1 MALPSDGEL
10 SVRDL
15 QSEAF
20 IPLGNQNAFTDL
32 AELYDIVGYNPS
44 APANIILAE
53 SFYGETLNLTATS
66 ITVTPTSLSLPNNG
80 GGTSQYT
87 TINVSSNGS
96 FLIVGKPNWIG
107 IDDVYYTSGTTI
119 KLYRFDNSSLGS
131 PERSATIE
139 FRGSGGTTRRT
150 LPITQ
155 EGNPIELTLNPST
168 SQTLSRTASTLTQD
182 VTVTNP
188 LVVTGTVAGDG
199 MTLSAPV
206 KTNLGSTSRYR
217 FTLSYTTNDTT
228 SLRDADITFDIT
240 GDTFQDVR
248 TIKHTQS
255 RLVPS
260 LSIATATLSFV
271 QGGETKFFD
280 VVSNTDWTSDITGT
294 GTGYEQSFSS
304 TTGFTTSDLS
314 GNEND
319 RIYIKALSNPET
331 SPRSGTV
338 RVEVEGGNP
347 FDTVNLSQAAFE
359 ETLSIATSALS
370 FSPEGETE
378 FFDVVSN
385 TSWTSD
391 ISGTGYEQS
400 FSSTTGF
407 TTSNLSGNGNDRVY
421 IRIDENPETFR
432 RDGDVSVAVSDGNPS
447 DSVSFTQ
454 NPKPIWTDSNILI
467 SGFDV
472 DEFGDITVPSI
483 LTTLSYTITYTTS
496 ANAGTSYSATAG
508 FPLVGLNTIRYTN
521 VTVNVPDTFQNP
533 GPYTKTASAIQEERS
548 YGIDEIY
555 IGAFSVSDTGAIT
568 APGISATDNP
578 PITTTYTFGPN
589 IGSTTTV
596 AKGFPVVLN
605 DTTRYV
611 NASLTVPSG
620 WFNTDAPITRTKS
633 TTQLAATLDGNLYF
647 PYSTTQTFNNW
658 SPGSTGGSYTNTSFF
673 GATET
678 TPAYLTFSLR
688 TNVIV
693 DYVVQEVGHSS
704 FSIVQPTNDF
714 QLTDNEFTTQLEGT
728 TPYILHFRLKC
739 NPSLISQGQSV
750 TTTMIFTTTDTS
762 NAGFE
767 IDITLGKLSGG
778 TVGVNPTV
786 DSTVNPTVRTQQ
798 EV

>member
-20 IPLGNQNAFTDL
+20 IPLGNQNDFTDL

-44 APANIILAE
+44 APSNIILAD

-87 TINVSSNGS
+87 DINVSSNGS
-96 FLIVGKPNWIG
+96 FLIVGNPNWIG

-119 KLYRFDNSSLGS
+119 RLYRFDNSSLGA
-131 PERSATIE
+131 PERSAVIE
-139 FRGSGGTTRRT
+139 FKGSGGTTRIT

-155 EGNPIELTLNPST
+155 AGNPIELTLNPST

-188 LVVTGTVAGDG
+188 LVVTGAVVGAG
-199 MTLSAPV
+199 MTLSAAV

-228 SLRDADITFDIT
+228 LLRDADITFNIT

-260 LSIATATLSFV
+260 LSIATSTLSFV

-294 GTGYEQSFSS
+294 GYQQSLSS

-319 RIYIKALSNPET
+319 RIYIRALSNTNT
-331 SPRSGTV
+331 STRSGTV
-338 RVEVEGGNP
+338 RVEVDGGNP
-347 FDTVNLSQAAFE
+347 FDIVNLSQAAFV
-359 ETLSIATSALS
+359 ETLSITTSALS

-391 ISGTGYEQS
+391 ISGTGYQQS

-421 IRIDENPETFR
+421 IRIAENTGTTR
-432 RDGDVSVAVSDGNPS
+432 RDGSVSVAVSDGNPS

-467 SGFDV
+467 SEFDV
-472 DEFGDITVPSI
+472 NQFGDITVPSV
-483 LTTLSYTITYTTS
+483 LTSLSYSITYTTS
-496 ANAGTSYSATAG
+496 ANAGTSYSAAAG

-521 VTVNVPDTFQNP
+521 VTVNVPSTYQNP

-548 YGIDEIY
+548 YGIDEIF
-555 IGAFSVSDTGAIT
+555 IGTFSVSDTGAIT
-568 APGISATDNP
+568 VPSISATDSP

-589 IGSTTTV
+589 IGTTTTA
-596 AKGFPVVLN
+596 AKGFPAVLTN
-605 DTTRYV
+605 TTRYV
-611 NASLTVPSG
+611 NATLTVPSG
-620 WFNTDAPITRTKS
+620 WFNTGTTITRTKS
-633 TTQLAATLDGNLYF
+633 TVQPGATLDGNLYF
-647 PYSTTQTFNNW
+647 PYNSTQTFNNW
-658 SPGSTGGSYTNTSFF
+658 SPGSTGGSYTNAGFF
-673 GATET
+673 SATET

-693 DYVVQEVGHSS
+693 DYVVEEFGHSS
-704 FSIVQPTNDF
+704 FSIVQPTNDLP
-714 QLTDNEFTTQLEGT
+714 LTDNKFTTQLEGT

-739 NPSLISQGQSV
+739 NPSSISEGQSV
-750 TTTMIFTTTDTS
+750 STTMYFTTTDTN

-767 IDITLGKLSGG
+767 IDITLGKLQGS

-786 DSTVNPTVRTQQ
+786 RPNPPEEQ
-798 EV
+798 